1 MSNARTVFLWTAQIV
16 PSRSF
21 RRLWISR
28 PAITLFAL
36 LFVVYGVASA
46 EAKICHDTQGERQEI
61 DVLPGTSV
69 RVMFFQRGATASY
82 IEICRIYGHE
92 IKLMFA
98 AAAGRRGWYQAIT
111 FPAESGGFYVKNYS
125 AQITG
130 PVRRRWIGMRRIS
143 TPFGY
148 TFNWFDEAGKFNPNT
163 VVEFCVYT
171 GLAKCPRHFSAM
183 HAKNLAQMSEYGR
196 ERWLLRWTRKH
207 GDEKHSPH

>member
-1 MSNARTVFLWTAQIV
+1 MQKTVFLWTALIV
-16 PSRSF
+16 SSRSF
-21 RRLWISR
+21 RRPGTSR
-28 PAITLFAL
+28 PATALYAL
-36 LFVVYGVASA
+36 LLVVCGTAPA
-46 EAKICHDTQGERQEI
+46 EAKICQDTQGERQEI

-69 RVMFFQRGATASY
+69 RVMFFQRGAKASY

-130 PVRRRWIGMRRIS
+130 PVRRRWIGMRRVS

-148 TFNWFDEAGKFNPNT
+148 TFNWFGEAGKFNPNT
-163 VVEFCVYT
+163 VVEFCLYT
-171 GLAKCPRHFSAM
+171 GLPKCPHHFPIRHAR
-183 HAKNLAQMSEYGR
+183 NLAQMSEYGR

-207 GDEKHSPH
+207 GDEKHSLH